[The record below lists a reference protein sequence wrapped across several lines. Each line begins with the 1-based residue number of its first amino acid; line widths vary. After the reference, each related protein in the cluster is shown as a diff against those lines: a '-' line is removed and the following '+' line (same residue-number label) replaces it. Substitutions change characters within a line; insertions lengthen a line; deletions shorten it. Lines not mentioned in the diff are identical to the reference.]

1 MQDLL
6 LKDTVRFKLIING
19 WEKLFKRM
27 YCLVCTRCYGYYLP
41 YTFMSPVSDMFNH
54 DHNNDTGLIVVNK
67 ELHVDPLKSKSYF
80 KSSKYLNDV
89 RIIYKTDSEAD
100 RLAREDVLSHGY
112 TVSDEYWR
120 QRKEATLPGWQE

>member
-6 LKDTVRFKLIING
+6 LKDTVRFKLIIDG

-89 RIIYKTDSEAD
+89 RIIYNTDSEAD